1 MTKKNIMSTVKVGD
15 ILSFNNGHRIT
26 VNSLSYDDK
35 DVSGLPYLINEELWL
50 TADGKTD
57 PLSPKTAIVKAVITP
72 DVEETVKTEETVK
85 VKDSVKVEE
94 MLSFEDL
101 PAELQ
106 WTYKRTTVRKKGYTK
121 YQKLIDFLDENSYRD
136 FSMSE
141 LAVVWYRLSKQVR
154 THAQM
159 YSILTQAVKVGLIK
173 KTGTARY
180 RSLKAC

>member
-1 MTKKNIMSTVKVGD
+1 MFKKKEESIMSTVKVGD
-15 ILSFNNGHRIT
+15 VLSFNNGHRIT

-72 DVEETVKTEETVK
+72 DVEETVK

-94 MLSFEDL
+94 MLSFKDL

-136 FSMSE
+136 FSLSE

-173 KTGTARY
+173 KTGTSRY
-180 RSLKAC
+180 RSLKG

>member
-1 MTKKNIMSTVKVGD
+1 MSTVKVGD

-26 VNSLSYDDK
+26 VNSMIYDDK

-72 DVEETVKTEETVK
+72 DVE
-85 VKDSVKVEE
+85 DSVEVEE
-94 MLSFEDL
+94 MLSIVDL

-106 WTYKRTTVRKKGYTK
+106 WTYKPTPARKKGYTK
-121 YQKLIDFLDENSYRD
+121 YQKLVDFLDENSYRD
-136 FSMSE
+136 FSLSE

-154 THAQM
+154 TRAQM

-173 KTGTARY
+173 KTGTSRY
-180 RSLKAC
+180 RSLKD

>member
-72 DVEETVKTEETVK
+72 DVE
-85 VKDSVKVEE
+85 DSVEVEE
-94 MLSFEDL
+94 MLSIVDL

-106 WTYKRTTVRKKGYTK
+106 WTYKHTPARKKGYTK
-121 YQKLIDFLDENSYRD
+121 YQKLVDFLDENSYRD
-136 FSMSE
+136 FSLSE

-154 THAQM
+154 TRAQM

-173 KTGTARY
+173 KTGTSRY
-180 RSLKAC
+180 RSLKD